1 VLCDSG
7 PGGKRSREW
16 QSLRQRWRQL
26 NVQMPVINSMGRRH
40 NLLALATDPV
50 LKCGVCK
57 IWWRRRGLQAKDD
70 LFLRI
75 RDMLPYIAAR
85 CASQPQARFSAMSR
99 VLSVC
104 VRAARFVNF
113 FCSHSW
119 LSACTLYCVAKAR
132 IG

>member
-1 VLCDSG
+1 
-7 PGGKRSREW
+7 
-16 QSLRQRWRQL
+16 
-26 NVQMPVINSMGRRH
+26 MGRRH

-99 VLSVC
+99 VLSVY

-113 FCSHSW
+113 SVRIHGSC
-119 LSACTLYCVAKAR
+119 SACTLYRVAKAR